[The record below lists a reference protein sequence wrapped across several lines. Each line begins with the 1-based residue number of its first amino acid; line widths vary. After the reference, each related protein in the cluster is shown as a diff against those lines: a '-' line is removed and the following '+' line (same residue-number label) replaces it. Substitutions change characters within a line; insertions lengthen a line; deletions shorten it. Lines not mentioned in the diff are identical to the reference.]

1 MEMKKYKIKDIATIY
16 NGSTPSSARP
26 DFYDGKIIWFTP
38 KDLSDQ
44 KSKYISKSERTITNE
59 GYDSCSTTMIPAGNI
74 LMSSRAPI
82 GLLAINKVDCC
93 TNQGFKNFVVKTDLV
108 DTEYLYYYLKQ
119 NIDYIKNLG
128 GGTTFSEISKTT
140 LEEIELFLPDLPT
153 QKAIA
158 KVLTDIDAKI
168 ALNKKI
174 NKELEAMAKELYDYW
189 FVQFD
194 FPGADGKPYKTSGGK
209 MVYNEVLKR
218 EIPEGW
224 EVNKIS
230 SVIKDN
236 IGGDWGKEEL
246 EENYKLKVSCVR
258 GADIVSMTDLPIRY
272 ILEKNKFKLLK
283 SGDMVVEISGGSPL
297 QATGRCILISDE
309 ILNSFENKLICSNFC
324 QALSIKDKTYISYFY
339 HMWQMFYNSDI
350 FFNFE
355 GKTSGIKNF
364 QYDTFVNEKWY
375 FPPKALAEKFDE
387 IVSMNYKKKCA
398 LDQENKHLTALREE
412 LLPLL
417 MNGQVS
423 VK

>member
-1 MEMKKYKIKDIATIY
+1 MEIKKYKIKEIASIY
-16 NGSTPSSARP
+16 NGSTPSSSHP
-26 DFYDGKIIWFTP
+26 EFYDGKIIWFTP

-44 KSKYISKSERTITNE
+44 KSKYISKGERTITQK

-93 TNQGFKNFVVKTDLV
+93 TNQGFKNFVVNQDLV
-108 DTEYLYYYLKQ
+108 DVEYLYYYLKQ
-119 NIDYIKNLG
+119 NVEYIKALG

-140 LEEIELFLPDLPT
+140 LEEIELNLPSLPT
-153 QKAIA
+153 QQRIA
-158 KVLTDIDAKI
+158 KVLTDIDNKI

-194 FPGADGKPYKTSGGK
+194 FPGADGKPYKSSGGK

-224 EVNKIS
+224 EVKKLGEYAEVKKGNLITEKDSKSGNIKVVAAGVDFSYLTDTPNRNKNVLTVSGSGANAGYINFWREPIFAS
-230 SVIKDN
+230 DCTTIQFEKDIN
-236 IGGDWGKEEL
+236 TILCHYGINFYQEYLMTNASGSAQPHVYPKQVTEL
-246 EENYKLKVSCVR
+246 
-258 GADIVSMTDLPIRY
+258 PY
-272 ILEKNKFKLLK
+272 ILLPESLVNIVEKEFVSINSQISIFEQ
-283 SGDMVVEISGGSPL
+283 EI
-297 QATGRCILISDE
+297 Q
-309 ILNSFENKLICSNFC
+309 
-324 QALSIKDKTYISYFY
+324 
-339 HMWQMFYNSDI
+339 
-350 FFNFE
+350 
-355 GKTSGIKNF
+355 
-364 QYDTFVNEKWY
+364 
-375 FPPKALAEKFDE
+375 
-387 IVSMNYKKKCA
+387 
-398 LDQENKHLTALREE
+398 HLTALRDE

>member
-1 MEMKKYKIKDIATIY
+1 MSNEERKIMEIKKYKIKEIASIY
-16 NGSTPSSARP
+16 NGSTPSSSHP
-26 DFYDGKIIWFTP
+26 EFYDGKIIWFTP

-44 KSKYISKSERTITNE
+44 KSKYISKGERTITQK

-93 TNQGFKNFVVKTDLV
+93 TNQGFKNFVVNQDLV
-108 DTEYLYYYLKQ
+108 DVEYLYYYLKQ
-119 NIDYIKNLG
+119 NVEYIKALG

-140 LEEIELFLPDLPT
+140 LEEIELNLPSLPT
-153 QKAIA
+153 QQRIA
-158 KVLTDIDAKI
+158 KVLTDIDNKI

-194 FPGADGKPYKTSGGK
+194 FPGADGKPYKSSGGK

-224 EVNKIS
+224 EVKKLGEYAEVKKGNLITEKDSKSGNIKVVAAGVDFSYLTDTPNRNKNVLTVSGSGANAGYINFWREPIFAS
-230 SVIKDN
+230 DCTTIQFEKDIN
-236 IGGDWGKEEL
+236 TILCHYGINFYQEYLMTNASGSAQPHVYPKQVTEL
-246 EENYKLKVSCVR
+246 
-258 GADIVSMTDLPIRY
+258 PY
-272 ILEKNKFKLLK
+272 ILLPESLVNIVEKEFVSINSQISIFEQ
-283 SGDMVVEISGGSPL
+283 EI
-297 QATGRCILISDE
+297 Q
-309 ILNSFENKLICSNFC
+309 
-324 QALSIKDKTYISYFY
+324 
-339 HMWQMFYNSDI
+339 
-350 FFNFE
+350 
-355 GKTSGIKNF
+355 
-364 QYDTFVNEKWY
+364 
-375 FPPKALAEKFDE
+375 
-387 IVSMNYKKKCA
+387 
-398 LDQENKHLTALREE
+398 HLTALRDE